1 MSESAAAGLPWH
13 EQSERNFIGGE
24 WRFTREGYSFD
35 IYDPADSSVIAAV
48 PLSTHRDIAAAMAAA
63 RAAVGPWSALPGA
76 RRAAVVDGALASLA
90 ERIDRVA
97 ALACRDTG
105 LPAQA
110 ARDDILSA
118 IRAAQAQLAGGSGQ
132 RQDYAAPGVI
142 GQILSW
148 SGPLTLCIR
157 TLARDLAAGNTA
169 VVHPSI
175 QAPLSLVFLADALS
189 RAGAPSGV
197 FNLVQGTGSNAGMAL
212 ARQPDLKR
220 LDFQGSRETAAM
232 AALSPERNGIPVHRH
247 LRTVVHRRI
256 DAGDA
261 LEPAVRD
268 IADAAFCHAARA
280 GFGGL
285 TVDVAASRLKEFSDV
300 IAAVFE
306 AGRYFEG
313 LSGSHTIAPFIAEK
327 YRSAYKQLIESYL
340 ESGAKRIC
348 ATPTP
353 APRTYRMG
361 WFSPAYVLHDSTD
374 RISLD
379 PDVPNGPLVLVRS
392 GCLAAARA
400 GGRKPVRR

>member
-1 MSESAAAGLPWH
+1 MAESGTADLPWD

-35 IYDPADSSVIAAV
+35 IYDPADSTVIAAV
-48 PLSTHRDIAAAMAAA
+48 PLSTHRDVAQAMAAA
-63 RAAVGPWSALPGA
+63 RDAVGPWAALPGA

-90 ERIDRVA
+90 ERIDSVA

-105 LPAQA
+105 LPAHA
-110 ARDDILSA
+110 AREDILAA
-118 IRAAQAQLAGGSGQ
+118 IRAARAHLAGGAGQ
-132 RQDYAAPGVI
+132 PEHDAAPGVI

-157 TLARDLAAGNTA
+157 TLAPDLAAGNTA

-189 RAGAPSGV
+189 RAGAPPGV
-197 FNLVQGTGSNAGMAL
+197 FNLVQGTGADAGMAL

-232 AALSPERNGIPVHRH
+232 AALSPERNGISVHRH
-247 LRTVVHRRI
+247 LRTIVHRRI

-280 GFGGL
+280 GYGGL
-285 TVDVAASRLKEFSDV
+285 LVDVAASRLGEFSDA
-300 IAAVFE
+300 IAAAFE
-306 AGRYFEG
+306 AGRYVEG
-313 LSGSHTIAPFIAEK
+313 LRGSHTIAPFVAEK
-327 YRSAYKQLIESYL
+327 YRTACEHLKKGHLAA
-340 ESGAKRIC
+340 GAERLC
-348 ATPTP
+348 TAPQP
-353 APRTYRMG
+353 SPRTYRMG
-361 WFSPAYVLHDSTD
+361 WFERPCVLHDPTH

-379 PDVPNGPLVLVRS
+379 PDLANGPLVLVRS
-392 GCLAAARA
+392 G
-400 GGRKPVRR
+400 

>member
-1 MSESAAAGLPWH
+1 MAESGTADLPWD

-35 IYDPADSSVIAAV
+35 IYDPADSTVIAAV
-48 PLSTHRDIAAAMAAA
+48 PLSTHRDVAQAMAAT

-90 ERIDRVA
+90 GRIDRVA
-97 ALACRDTG
+97 AIACRDTG

-118 IRAAQAQLAGGSGQ
+118 IREARAQLAGGAGQ
-132 RQDYAAPGVI
+132 PEDAAPGVI

-148 SGPLTLCIR
+148 SSPLTLCIR
-157 TLARDLAAGNTA
+157 TLAPDLAAGNTA

-189 RAGAPSGV
+189 RAGAPGGV
-197 FNLVQGTGSNAGMAL
+197 FNLVQGTGSDAGMAL

-247 LRTVVHRRI
+247 LRAVVHRRI
-256 DAGDA
+256 DAADA
-261 LEPAVRD
+261 LGPAVRD
-268 IADAAFCHAARA
+268 IADAAFCHAARP
-280 GFGGL
+280 GYGGL
-285 TVDVAASRLKEFSDV
+285 TVDVAASRLGEFSDA
-300 IAAVFE
+300 IAAAFA
-306 AGRYFEG
+306 AGRYVEG
-313 LSGSHTIAPFIAEK
+313 LRGSHTIAPFVAEK
-327 YRSAYKQLIESYL
+327 YRSAHEHL
-340 ESGAKRIC
+340 EKGHLAAGAERIC
-348 ATPTP
+348 TAPQP
-353 APRTYRMG
+353 SPRTYRMG
-361 WFSPAYVLHDSTD
+361 WFARPCVLLDPTH

-379 PDVPNGPLVLVRS
+379 PDQANGPLVLVRS
-392 GCLAAARA
+392 A
-400 GGRKPVRR
+400 

>member
-1 MSESAAAGLPWH
+1 MPDSGTADLPWD

-35 IYDPADSSVIAAV
+35 IYDPADSTVIAAV
-48 PLSTHRDIAAAMAAA
+48 PLSTHRDVDAAMAAA
-63 RAAVGPWSALPGA
+63 RAAVDPWSALPGA
-76 RRAAVVDGALASLA
+76 RRAAVVDGALETLA

-97 ALACRDTG
+97 AVACRDTG

-118 IRAAQAQLAGGSGQ
+118 IRETRAQLAGGAGQ
-132 RQDYAAPGVI
+132 PEDGAAPGVI

-148 SGPLTLCIR
+148 SSPLTLCIR
-157 TLARDLAAGNTA
+157 ILAPDLAAGNTA

-175 QAPLSLVFLADALS
+175 QAPLSLVFLADALN

-197 FNLVQGTGSNAGMAL
+197 FNLVQGSGSDAGMAL
-212 ARQPDLKR
+212 ARRPDLKR

-247 LRTVVHRRI
+247 LRAVVHRRI

-268 IADAAFCHAARA
+268 IAATAFCHAARP
-280 GFGGL
+280 GYGGL
-285 TVDVAASRLKEFSDV
+285 MVELAASRLGEFSDA
-300 IAAVFE
+300 ITAAFE

-313 LSGSHTIAPFIAEK
+313 LRGSHTIAPFVAEK
-327 YRSAYKQLIESYL
+327 YRTAYEHLKKGRLAA
-340 ESGAKRIC
+340 GAERIC
-348 ATPTP
+348 TAPQP
-353 APRTYRMG
+353 GPRTYRMG
-361 WFSPAYVLHDSTD
+361 WFARPCVLHDPTH

-379 PDVPNGPLVLVRS
+379 PDLANGPLVLVRS
-392 GCLAAARA
+392 A
-400 GGRKPVRR
+400 